1 MVYPAEIKS
10 RREAVERDNT
20 TANEGGF
27 IMNLTEKR
35 FKVTGRFPLL
45 THNPA
50 GMQQASKSAK
60 TKKIDTPEDEARKGL
75 YIDGDG
81 NYCLPSIGFRN
92 ALLTGLKGK
101 KIGKVGA
108 ATVIQ
113 PAVFNA
119 DELTVIRDPETWE
132 PLKDYTVDSRR
143 AMVQRQGIVRNR
155 PRFNQWGC
163 IVTFLIDE
171 DVVSVEQVA
180 EHLNEAGTTTGVGDF
195 RIEKRGQFGSFVAEV
210 MEEGAV

>member
-1 MVYPAEIKS
+1 MEL
-10 RREAVERDNT
+10 
-20 TANEGGF
+20 TA
-27 IMNLTEKR
+27 KK
-35 FKVTGRFPLL
+35 FKVVGRFPLL

-50 GMQQASKSAK
+50 GMQQASNKAK
-60 TKKIDTPEDEARKGL
+60 TKKIDTPADEAQKGL
-75 YIDGDG
+75 YIDADG
-81 NYCLPSIGFRN
+81 NYCIPSIAFRN

-119 DELTVIRDPETWE
+119 DELTVIRDPETWK
-132 PLKDYTVDSRR
+132 PTKDYVVDSRR

-155 PRFNQWGC
+155 PRFNRWGC
-163 IVTFLIDE
+163 IVTFLLDPE
-171 DVVSVEQVA
+171 VVSAEQIA

-195 RIEKRGQFGSFVAEV
+195 RIEKRGQFGSFTATI
-210 MEEGAV
+210 MEDEA

>member
-1 MVYPAEIKS
+1 MKL
-10 RREAVERDNT
+10 
-20 TANEGGF
+20 TA
-27 IMNLTEKR
+27 KK

-50 GMQQASKSAK
+50 GMQQASNQAK

-81 NYCLPSIGFRN
+81 NYCVPSIAFRN
-92 ALLTGLKGK
+92 SLLTGLKGK

-119 DELTVIRDPETWE
+119 DELTVIRNPKTWDP
-132 PLKDYTVDSRR
+132 LMDYGVDSRR

-155 PRFNQWGC
+155 PRFNEWGC

-171 DVVSVEQVA
+171 DVITAEQVC

-195 RIEKRGQFGSFVAEV
+195 RIEKRGQFGSFTAQLMEDAE
-210 MEEGAV
+210 